1 MQSWKRPLEPSTGV
15 QVVRGPSSLQSVRG
29 IGIPAHAAKGQRLL
43 LRLPQQFC
51 DVSLPEQPSQ
61 HSHGH
66 APRLLQAGEAQLL
79 GVVAVQPVT
88 AGSAACHSRT
98 SRSRAQRRRWG
109 PVALDGLRPD
119 CARQLLVSACRAGAR
134 EQRPAAGVPDAEV
147 GARPAEPPD
156 HVHPPLA
163 HRVEERRL
171 PARVPGLHAGAE
183 AQEELRARHVAL
195 ARRVEERGL
204 PPPVGDVGAGPQ
216 PPEQPHGV
224 RTPFPGSVEHGR
236 LPVPVLPV
244 HVALVAREV
253 LYAIYVAFPGG
264 EEDGCLPHGIRGVE
278 AHPQPVQASRQ
289 CQGAAKAPRP
299 SGHKV
304 CVAAPVELR
313 VPRVRILQTAV

>member
-204 PPPVGDVGAGPQ
+204 AVLVLVVGVGKPLQQQLQALQAARLEAAHRREEERRLPRAVLAV
-216 PPEQPHGV
+216 GV
-224 RTPFPGSVEHGR
+224 RAPLQEVGR
-236 LPVPVLPV
+236 DLRR
-244 HVALVAREV
+244 RE
-253 LYAIYVAFPGG
+253 AGG
-264 EEDGCLPHGIRGVE
+264 EEERCPAE
-278 AHPQPVQASRQ
+278 E
-289 CQGAAKAPRP
+289 GALL
-299 SGHKV
+299 G
-304 CVAAPVELR
+304 
-313 VPRVRILQTAV
+313 